1 LRSTPAR
8 PVVSWPSRPGGSRQT
23 GFEDSPE
30 DKQGIG
36 FRRERELNFM
46 TQTTW
51 GVAIALG
58 LIGGWIDWR
67 THRLPNWLT
76 VSGFALGIIANA
88 ALFGWSG
95 MKAAL
100 IGAGIALAVLLP
112 IVVLHGLGAGDWKLM
127 GALGAIVGRIE
138 IFHLLLATIVLASL
152 IAVAQMIWQRR
163 VLVTLRNMWELLRG
177 FYVFG
182 LKPNPEFSLDNAGA
196 TTLPFGV
203 AVAAATLLCWG
214 AALAGI

>member
-1 LRSTPAR
+1 
-8 PVVSWPSRPGGSRQT
+8 
-23 GFEDSPE
+23 
-30 DKQGIG
+30 
-36 FRRERELNFM
+36 M